1 MKIALPS
8 QLRLVTDKALLSSL
22 ESDLAKVEERLIEA
36 TAHAEVMVDS
46 MTSHLAKAGGKRM
59 RPVLTLLTSHLG
71 TPGGEDVLDAA
82 VVMEITHLA
91 TLYHDDVMDQASTR
105 RGVDTAHIV
114 WGNNIAI
121 LTGDLLFAR
130 ASNLVS
136 GLGQEALQLQAKIF
150 EQLVLGQLHETIG
163 PIDQEDPVDHYIQV
177 LRDKTGSL
185 IALAAQLGAMLSG
198 ADSSFQKPLEEFG
211 QSIGVAFQLIDDII
225 DIESTKSQSGK
236 ISGTDLLAG
245 VPTLPVLLLAK
256 HDDTESVKLLGD
268 ISSGLDAASLPEV
281 LERLR
286 KHPVMEESKIRNQA
300 LGRFSDSRYRTTAK
314 GQSSNSTR
322 GICIGSCRAQGLSYR
337 KITA

>member
-1 MKIALPS
+1 
-8 QLRLVTDKALLSSL
+8 
-22 ESDLAKVEERLIEA
+22 
-36 TAHAEVMVDS
+36 
-46 MTSHLAKAGGKRM
+46 M

-121 LTGDLLFAR
+121 LTGELVFAR

-225 DIESTKSQSGK
+225 DIESTESQSGK
-236 ISGTDLLAG
+236 VSGTDLLAG

-256 HDDTESVKLLGD
+256 HDDSDSVKLLAD

-281 LERLR
+281 LVRLR
-286 KHPVMEESKIRNQA
+286 KHPVMEEDIDFKGKFGLDLTDQRVLDLKKIFA
-300 LGRFSDSRYRTTAK
+300 IADYSGRMSIGRKQFVLSRLLNGILHRLCVFIGEVKQLLRKPCHAEQEHHEYIIHLNPVRASDVAVPLV
-314 GQSSNSTR
+314 
-322 GICIGSCRAQGLSYR
+322 IL
-337 KITA
+337 